1 MFLKLIFLLALVP
14 LVELWLLVELTQRTS
29 LSWTIALVVSTGML
43 GMSLVRWQG
52 MKAWRQIQ
60 QQLSAGQSPSQ
71 SIVAGVLILVA
82 GALLLTPGI
91 LTDTAGFLLLI
102 PAVRTA
108 FAGAVGKRLV
118 SRAVGSVQGS
128 VWVSSFSS
136 SFPQPPAADATNTGT
151 RPSVRVIDPHE
162 GKITLD

>member
-1 MFLKLIFLLALVP
+1 
-14 LVELWLLVELTQRTS
+14 
-29 LSWTIALVVSTGML
+29 
-43 GMSLVRWQG
+43 MSLVRWQG

-60 QQLSAGQSPSQ
+60 QQLLAGQSPSQ
-71 SIVAGVLILVA
+71 SIVAGVVILGA

-108 FAGAVGKRLV
+108 FADYVRKRLV

-136 SFPQPPAADATNTGT
+136 SFPQPPVGDAPNGSP
-151 RPSVRVIDPHE
+151 RPSVRVIDPRE
-162 GKITLD
+162 GETTLD